1 MASSATVFIQ
11 VWVDINAIQ
20 NGSTKG
26 VYAVDNRVGQ
36 GSTGEGST
44 ALTTHVTNGSTIQW
58 NVYNIDPTS
67 TVVPAITAIGNA
79 AVFGAGGQPQN
90 DGTGAC
96 VGQVQQTGQSSYQ
109 ITFNVQKQPGSAG
122 ITVNFSPSLS
132 VQ

>member
-44 ALTTHVTNGSTIQW
+44 GLATHVTNGSTIQW

-90 DGTGAC
+90 DGTGAY

-122 ITVNFSPSLS
+122 ITVNFSPSLA